1 MTKQKVFILKES
13 NYFKLGEEVEGI
25 ELEDGI
31 RVGEHF
37 LSKDQAV
44 VLSEALT
51 KADEEK
57 IRRLVREML
66 KKMFWRLYT
75 RSAFIV
81 K

>member
-1 MTKQKVFILKES
+1 MTKQKVFIIEES
-13 NYFKLGEEVEGI
+13 RYFKLGEEVEGFPV
-25 ELEDGI
+25 DGGV

-37 LSKDQAV
+37 LSEEQAV

-51 KADEEK
+51 KTDEEK
-57 IRRLVREML
+57 IRRMIREML
-66 KKMFWRLYT
+66 KTMFWRMYT